1 MAAAMNAPDYVHWH
15 GMYEIAHNFYNKF
28 LPQVQEL
35 AEKAGKGEKY
45 RQIISEI
52 LARPENI
59 WTKTGGSAE
68 TIKLIEEEQKMRYK
82 Q

>member
-1 MAAAMNAPDYVHWH
+1 VHWH
-15 GMYEIAHNFYNKF
+15 GFYHIAQHFYHKF
-28 LPQVQEL
+28 LPQVQAE

-45 RQIISEI
+45 RKAISDL
-52 LARPENI
+52 LAKPEHL

-68 TIKLIEEEQKMRYK
+68 TIKLIEEEQKLRYK